1 MAAID
6 TDVLHKATVYGVMRE
21 LLAAIPNRAEQH
33 CILTAA
39 KYVIRNKLVKNPPNK
54 GTDIAINYLNKLLDE
69 LLLIEPTGE
78 EISLAATLE
87 YKAQLLNLEFDS
99 GESLLS
105 AVLFHRTLT
114 YMLTGD
120 KRAIAAAEII
130 FPEVFEIEKLKG
142 KFMCLEQSIY
152 WLLIKSDPAYVR
164 SCICNEPSIDTTLST
179 CFSCNSP
186 EVPIESWNEGLQ
198 SYIEDIRVRAPTML
212 YNTNS

>member
-1 MAAID
+1 MSMAAID
-6 TDVLHKATVYGVMRE
+6 TDVLHKATVYGVMKE
-21 LLAAIPNRAEQH
+21 LLAAIPNRAEKH

-39 KYVIRNKLVKNPPNK
+39 KYVIRNKLIKFPPNK
-54 GTDIAINYLNKLLDE
+54 GTDTAINYLNGLLDE
-69 LLLIEPTGE
+69 LLLIEPTDE

-105 AVLFHRTLT
+105 AVVFHRTLT

-120 KRAIAAAEII
+120 KRAIEAAEII

-152 WLLIKSDPAYVR
+152 WLLIKSDPMYVR
-164 SCICNEPSIDTTLST
+164 SCICDEPSVDIALST

-186 EVPIESWNEGLQ
+186 GIPIESWNEGLQ
-198 SYIEDIRVRAPTML
+198 SYIDNIRKLAPTML
-212 YNTNS
+212 FNS